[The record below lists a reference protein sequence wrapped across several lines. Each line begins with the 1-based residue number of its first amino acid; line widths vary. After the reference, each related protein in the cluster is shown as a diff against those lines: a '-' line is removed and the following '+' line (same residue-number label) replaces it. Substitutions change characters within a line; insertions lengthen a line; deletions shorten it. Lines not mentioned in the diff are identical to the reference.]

1 MKLRTTLGFHPTL
14 PVITSGI
21 AVGYGGLGIV
31 RKRDGRRWTSFERL
45 MAKKPAERPRYLPP
59 QPAVSPIRRAARRAA
74 ALLRI

>member
-1 MKLRTTLGFHPTL
+1 MTL

-31 RKRDGRRWTSFERL
+31 RKLDGRRSMSFERL
-45 MAKKPAERPRYLPP
+45 MSKKPAERPRYLPP
-59 QPAVSPIRRAARRAA
+59 QASVSPIRRVARRAA